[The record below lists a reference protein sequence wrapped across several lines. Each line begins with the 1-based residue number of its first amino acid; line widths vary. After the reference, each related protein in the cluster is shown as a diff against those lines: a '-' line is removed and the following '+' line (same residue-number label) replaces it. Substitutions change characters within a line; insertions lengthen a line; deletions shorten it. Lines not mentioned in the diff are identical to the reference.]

1 MTFEKDQIWRT
12 LTDDPGNYY
21 CQASN
26 FEREQFRQWVDG
38 LLRDGEVVIDF
49 VKADG
54 EFRSMK
60 CTLNEGLG
68 AKYSGNES
76 KKKSNPDVCVVWDL
90 NRGAWRSFRWD
101 RLKKVQFDI
110 G

>member
-1 MTFEKDQIWRT
+1 MHRQEQWAQLLGDA
-12 LTDDPGNYY
+12 GNYY
-21 CQASN
+21 SN
-26 FEREQFRQWVDG
+26 CSDPERRYFQDWING
-38 LLRDGEVVIDF
+38 LLREREVIVDF

-54 EFRSMK
+54 EFRRMK

-76 KKKSNPDVCVVWDL
+76 KKKSNPDVCVVWDT

>member
-1 MTFEKDQIWRT
+1 MTFEQDQIWRT
-12 LTDDPGNYY
+12 LTDEPGNYY

-26 FEREQFRQWVDG
+26 FEREQFKQWLVD
-38 LLRDGEVVIDF
+38 LLKQQEATVDF

-54 EFRSMK
+54 DFRSMK
-60 CTLNEGLG
+60 CTLSEGLG

-76 KKKSNPDVCVVWDL
+76 KKKPNPEVCVVWDTKQS
-90 NRGAWRSFRWD
+90 AWRSFRWD
-101 RLKKVQFDI
+101 RIKRIQFDI